1 MTIDTLGYM
10 KRLEAAGV
18 PRPQAEAHAEAMR
31 DEITPQVA
39 TKLDLDAAV
48 GKLEAK
54 IDSAVGKLDARIA
67 SEVGKLDAK
76 IDSAVGKLEGRFDAT
91 IARMEAM
98 MLRQSVAIILGVLA
112 AGSFIVRFLR

>member
-18 PRPQAEAHAEAMR
+18 PRPQAEAHAESMR
-31 DEITPQVA
+31 DEITPQVV
-39 TKLDLDAAV
+39 TKGD
-48 GKLEAK
+48 LEA
-54 IDSAVGKLDARIA
+54 A
-67 SEVGKLDAK
+67 VGKLDAK
-76 IDSAVGKLEGRFDAT
+76 IDSAVGKLEGWFDAT

-98 MLRQSVAIILGVLA
+98 ILRQSVAIILGVLA